1 MDYSCEAKSQHNLH
15 FVIHNLMIPGPIEH
29 IKANTLKFHHSILCD
44 VVNIQEFEINMFPI
58 PQSNKV
64 LLYREPSGRVH
75 SLLPLTVR
83 CRSHSEAAGPTPPL
97 PPPRTVGAGSS
108 LPQTCSSESTKQSI
122 SLPTSNFK
130 QISNI
135 ILWSKSC
142 KY

>member
-1 MDYSCEAKSQHNLH
+1 
-15 FVIHNLMIPGPIEH
+15 
-29 IKANTLKFHHSILCD
+29 
-44 VVNIQEFEINMFPI
+44 MFPI

-122 SLPTSNFK
+122 SLL
-130 QISNI
+130 QISN
-135 ILWSKSC
+135 KSLTLYYGL
-142 KY
+142 KVANTERVINSFN